1 MSTSI
6 QNLQDITSFLAR
18 HTDYER
24 QQGGRTRDIFDLERM
39 NEVLNRLARPELAY
53 HTAHIAGTK
62 GKGSTA
68 RFLASALQSQGLKVG
83 LFTSPHL
90 ERLTQR
96 IEINGSEISEKALVQ
111 AFREVVEALEREHG
125 GAPDVTF
132 FELLTLA
139 AMVAFAQAEIDVAV
153 FEVGLGGRLDSTN
166 VISPLVSVITEIG
179 IDHTQQLGSSIDEIA
194 REKAGIIKPGIPV
207 VCAASNPE
215 AQKIVALTARDN
227 EAPALYFG
235 RDYSVRDLQ
244 RAGRGLQFTAD
255 VRGYRYEK
263 VQLPHPARFMAEN
276 ATHALCALEIMAS
289 EPDFLPDGIID
300 RERAMDAIQRTEL
313 PGRFEIFDGQPMLV
327 IDSAHNEVSIRAA
340 LAVARGVTT
349 GKVICVT
356 GIARDKDIESCM
368 RHMAEKAD
376 GAIFTTYYNPRESSP
391 DDLLRMYE
399 KFGGKQGSTEEHP
412 EAALEEAIEQAGADG
427 LVLVTGSVYLAGLLR
442 QAAVEYADGR
452 QQ

>member
-6 QNLQDITSFLAR
+6 NTLQDITSFLAR

-53 HTAHIAGTK
+53 ATAHIAGTK

-68 RFLASALQSQGLKVG
+68 RFLAGTLQSQGLKVG

-96 IEINGSEISEKALVQ
+96 IEINSVEIHEKALVE
-111 AFREVVEALEREHG
+111 AFQRVVEALEREKG

-139 AMVAFAQAEIDVAV
+139 AMVAFQQAEIDVAV

-166 VISPLVSVITEIG
+166 VISPLVSIITEIG
-179 IDHTQQLGSSIDEIA
+179 KDHTRQLGDTIEEIA
-194 REKAGIIKPGIPV
+194 REKAGIIKPGVPV
-207 VCAASNPE
+207 VCGASNPE
-215 AQKIVALTARDN
+215 AQKIVGLTARDM
-227 EAPALYFG
+227 EAPVLYFG
-235 RDYSVRDLQ
+235 HDYQL
-244 RAGRGLQFTAD
+244 RGLQRNGRSVEFTAD

-263 VQLPHPARFMAEN
+263 VHLNHPARFMAEN

-300 RERAMDAIQRTEL
+300 RERAMDAIARTEL
-313 PGRFEIFDGQPMLV
+313 PGRFEIFDGRPLLV
-327 IDSAHNEVSIRAA
+327 IDSAHNEVSIKAA
-340 LAVARGVTT
+340 MQTAKQVAKGPI
-349 GKVICVT
+349 ICVS
-356 GIARDKDIESCM
+356 GIASDKDIEACM
-368 RHMAEKAD
+368 RHMAEVAD
-376 GAIFTTYYNPRESSP
+376 GAIFTTYYNPRETQP
-391 DDLLRMYE
+391 VELLNLYE
-399 KFGGKQGSTEEHP
+399 KFGGKNAGTEEHP
-412 EAALEEAIEQAGADG
+412 EAALEVAIEQAGENG

-442 QAAVEYADGR
+442 AAAIEYAE
-452 QQ
+452 QQGD